1 MAQLVEQLI
10 RNEQVASSS
19 LAIGFFI
26 LSKLPSA
33 DSHYNFCR
41 FTKIV
46 SSANKFAYG
55 YVTFGL
61 PALTN
66 ISCRVFAIGFFIL
79 SKLPSADSHYN
90 FCRLLLQAK
99 EKLFIKFC
107 SDIFI
112 FFTCFFTGLSCFYFK
127 IIIHIIHIFT
137 KIFFIRQFRVIY

>member
-41 FTKIV
+41 LTKIV

-66 ISCRVFAIGFFIL
+66 ISCRVFAIGFFIICHCER
-79 SKLPSADSHYN
+79 SALPRKTIKYCFSRGQSSRLNYVQH
-90 FCRLLLQAK
+90 RLLRHFVPRNDMLYLPPTLTTIA
-99 EKLFIKFC
+99 
-107 SDIFI
+107 
-112 FFTCFFTGLSCFYFK
+112 T
-127 IIIHIIHIFT
+127 
-137 KIFFIRQFRVIY
+137 